1 LGSVRLGLFALVVLL
16 GMTAGCLNEFEE
28 PPTPHFLRVTNL
40 EISPAQVLSQEVIL
54 NVTAYLDN
62 RGGGDSGA
70 ARLQAKA
77 FGEANGFLLA
87 EAESVVG
94 VVPGDTTRP
103 VSMQVKVPREGGVRV
118 DVVLYE
124 DDLGRQTASIRA
136 SNLGSLEPE
145 VLDTGLRV
153 QDVDFIVRDVAPGSN
168 RTGARA
174 TIQTDLYVTNE
185 GDRASEDLQVQVKA
199 REVSTRLVSDV
210 AWVGTGAI
218 APGATVIRSVNL
230 TVPEGYN
237 YAFEILTWRGEVIV
251 ARSEGVVQLA
261 PTYVKPTNTEVVTD
275 VANVR
280 DFLTPTNAPQAPTFG
295 YYDSPGGAAGM
306 GNVEPNVPGP
316 GAAAL
321 VIAVLAASSILVFRR
336 RRAP

>member
-1 LGSVRLGLFALVVLL
+1 MRLGLFALVLL
-16 GMTAGCLNEFEE
+16 LASVAGCLNEFEE
-28 PPTPHFLRVTNL
+28 PAAPHFLRITNL
-40 EISPAQVLSQEVIL
+40 EISPAQVLSQEVVL
-54 NVTAYLDN
+54 NVTSYLDN
-62 RGGGDSGA
+62 RGGGDSGV
-70 ARLQAKA
+70 ARLEAKA
-77 FGEANGFLLA
+77 FGDATGFLLA
-87 EAESVVG
+87 EARSDVG

-103 VSMQVKVPREGGVRV
+103 VSMTVKVPREGGVRI

-124 DDLGRQTASIRA
+124 DDLGRQTASTRA

-145 VLDTGLRV
+145 VLDTGLRI
-153 QDVDFIVRDVAPGSN
+153 QDVDFVVRDVAPGSN

-210 AWVGTGAI
+210 AWVGTGSI
-218 APGATVIRSVNL
+218 AQGATVIRSVNL

-261 PTYVKPTNTEVVTD
+261 PTYVKPKDQEVVTD
-275 VANVR
+275 PANVR
-280 DFLTPTNAPQAPTFG
+280 DFLTPTAPTQPTYAPYQGGEFSGSGNAPAP
-295 YYDSPGGAAGM
+295 A
-306 GNVEPNVPGP
+306 VPGP
-316 GAAAL
+316 GAAVL
-321 VIAVLAASSILVFRR
+321 VLAVLAASAILLVRR

>member
-1 LGSVRLGLFALVVLL
+1 MRPGVLVPAVLL
-16 GMTAGCLNEFEE
+16 ALSAGCLNTFEE
-28 PPTPHFLRVTNL
+28 PATPHFLRITNL
-40 EISPAQVLSQEVIL
+40 EISPALVLSQEVVL
-54 NVTAYLDN
+54 NVTSYLDN

-77 FGEANGFLLA
+77 FGDANGFLLA
-87 EAESVVG
+87 EADSVVG
-94 VVPGDTTRP
+94 VVDGETTRP
-103 VSMQVKVPREGGVRV
+103 ISMTVKVPREGGVRI
-118 DVVLYE
+118 DVILFE
-124 DDLGRQTASIRA
+124 DDLARQTASVRA

-145 VLDTGLRV
+145 VLDTGLRI
-153 QDVDFIVRDVAPGSN
+153 QDVDFVVRDVAPGSN

-185 GDRASEDLQVQVKA
+185 GDRPSEDLRVQVKA
-199 REVSTRLVSDV
+199 REVSTRLISDV

-218 APGATVIRSVNL
+218 AAGATVIRSVNL

-261 PTYVKPTNTEVVTD
+261 PTYVKPKDQEVVTD
-275 VANVR
+275 QTNVR
-280 DFLTPTNAPQAPTFG
+280 DFLSPTQAPPFSG
-295 YYDSPGGAAGM
+295 FNGDAAGSS
-306 GNVEPNVPGP
+306 NQVAPNVPGP
-316 GAAAL
+316 GAAVL
-321 VIAVLAASSILVFRR
+321 VLAVLAASSIVLVRR